1 LNKLPAME
9 LRIVFGLSFVA
20 GLVDVLGFSSIGGHF
35 LSFMSGNSTFLA
47 LAIGRG
53 DIMLAAGLMALI
65 GLFFIGVM
73 MGMGV
78 GEFDRARASS
88 LKPLVLLIVSLILFG
103 SGFLALFGFPEAAIG
118 MAVIAMGMMNT
129 ALSRKDGVVF
139 GLTYL
144 TGAVVQSA
152 LHTYLKLKGD
162 HEASAWPFM
171 AQWSALIMGG
181 IIGVFLHHSQGL
193 IGFFTAGL
201 LVFGFALMG
210 FREARS
216 A

>member
-1 LNKLPAME
+1 MNKLPAKE
-9 LRIVFGLSFVA
+9 LRILIGLSFVA
-20 GLVDVLGFSSIGGHF
+20 GLVDVLGFSSLGGHF

-53 DIMLAAGLMALI
+53 DIMLGAGLMALI

-73 MGMGV
+73 MGMSV
-78 GEFDRARASS
+78 GGYRPRASS
-88 LKPLVLLIVSLILFG
+88 LKPLVLLIVALILFG
-103 SGFLALFGFPEAAIG
+103 SGFLTLFGFAEAAIG
-118 MAVIAMGMMNT
+118 LAAMPMGMMNT
-129 ALSRKDGVVF
+129 ALARKDGVVF

-152 LHTYLKLKGD
+152 IQTYLKLMGD
-162 HEASAWPFM
+162 QEASAWPFM

-181 IIGVFLHHSQGL
+181 IIGVFLYHSLGL
-193 IGFFTAGL
+193 IGFFAAGL

>member
-1 LNKLPAME
+1 LNKLPAKE
-9 LRIVFGLSFVA
+9 LRILIGLSFVA
-20 GLVDVLGFSSIGGHF
+20 GLVDVLGFSSLGGHF

-53 DIMLAAGLMALI
+53 DIMLGAGLMALI

-73 MGMGV
+73 MGMSV
-78 GEFDRARASS
+78 GGYRPRASS
-88 LKPLVLLIVSLILFG
+88 LKPLVLLIVALILFG
-103 SGFLALFGFPEAAIG
+103 SGFLTLFGFAEAAIG
-118 MAVIAMGMMNT
+118 LAAMPMGMMNT
-129 ALSRKDGVVF
+129 ALARKDGVVF

-152 LHTYLKLKGD
+152 IQTYLKLMGD
-162 HEASAWPFM
+162 QEASAWPFM

-181 IIGVFLHHSQGL
+181 IIGVFLYHSLGL
-193 IGFFTAGL
+193 IGFFAAGL